1 MIKFFRNIR
10 QSLLMEN
17 KTSKYFKYAIGEIV
31 LVVIGI
37 LIALQINNWNES
49 QKALKKEK
57 IYLVKLSQNIKDD
70 ISLLE
75 DIIKTDSI
83 IINDLKKLSEE
94 ILTATSIQDINLK
107 TNSRFRYLLFN
118 PNKTTLDNIISSGQ
132 IEIIRNDSIVESL
145 LKYYKSVTKYREGID
160 ESLKNYSR
168 DIENFFMNFDHTRN
182 DKILKKKTIEDYRDH
197 PFVLNSFFYKVG
209 LLKYQINNYSLLI
222 KEAKH
227 NLNLIEKELDK

>member
-1 MIKFFRNIR
+1 
-10 QSLLMEN
+10 
-17 KTSKYFKYAIGEIV
+17 
-31 LVVIGI
+31 VIGI

-57 IYLVKLSQNIKDD
+57 IYLVKLSQNLKDD
-70 ISLLE
+70 INLLE

-94 ILTATSIQDINLK
+94 ILTASSIQDINLK

-145 LKYYKSVTKYREGID
+145 LKYYKSVTKNREGID

-182 DKILKKKTIEDYRDH
+182 DEILMKKTIEDYRDH

-227 NLNLIEKELDK
+227 NLNLIEKEYDK

>member
-1 MIKFFRNIR
+1 MIKFIRNMR
-10 QSLLMEN
+10 QTLLMEN
-17 KTSKYFKYAIGEIV
+17 KTSKYLKYAVGEIV

-57 IYLVKLSQNIKDD
+57 IYLVKLSQNLKDD

-83 IINDLKKLSEE
+83 IIYDLTKLSQE
-94 ILTATSIQDINLK
+94 ILTATSIKEINHK

-132 IEIIRNDSIVESL
+132 IEIIRNDSIVENL

-182 DKILKKKTIEDYRDH
+182 DEILKKKTIEDYRDH

-209 LLKYQINNYSLLI
+209 LLKYQINNYSFLI
-222 KEAKH
+222 NEAKY
-227 NLNLIEKELDK
+227 NLNLIEKELNK

>member
-1 MIKFFRNIR
+1 MIKFFRHIR
-10 QSLLMEN
+10 QNLIMEN
-17 KTSKYFKYAIGEIV
+17 KTSKYLKYAIGEIV

>member
-1 MIKFFRNIR
+1 MIKFFRHIR
-10 QSLLMEN
+10 QNLIMEN
-17 KTSKYFKYAIGEIV
+17 KNSKYLKYAIGEIV

>member
-1 MIKFFRNIR
+1 MIKYFRNIR

-107 TNSRFRYLLFN
+107 RNSRFRYLLFN

-222 KEAKH
+222 NEAKN